1 MLNRQ
6 ESRKSYTAARIR
18 GDRQL
23 CIRVFQAMT
32 RPLKKASLYHACL
45 EEYSRSRVHCMSQK
59 KFDGRYTEVYHNI
72 PNMNLVGIDHRF
84 EMLEW

>member
-6 ESRKSYTAARIR
+6 ESRKSYTAARSR

-45 EEYSRSRVHCMSQK
+45 EEYSTSRVNRMSQK
-59 KFDGRYTEVYHNI
+59 SPMEGIPRYITI
-72 PNMNLVGIDHRF
+72 SQI
-84 EMLEW
+84 

>member
-6 ESRKSYTAARIR
+6 ESRKSYIAARSS

-23 CIRVFQAMT
+23 YIRVFQAMT

-45 EEYSRSRVHCMSQK
+45 EEHSRSRVHRMSQK
-59 KFDGRYTEVYHNI
+59 SPIIRWKVYR
-72 PNMNLVGIDHRF
+72 GISKYSKI
-84 EMLEW
+84 WIS